1 MPLEY
6 QRKTNLLDHDD
17 FSRLAGG
24 GSRIGNISGCSA
36 HSLVKVHGT
45 SAATKRDESQILLCV
60 LGLVRAGSIPLILTI
75 TEVRMIIVRVSS
87 EHW

>member
-45 SAATKRDESQILLCV
+45 SAATK
-60 LGLVRAGSIPLILTI
+60 
-75 TEVRMIIVRVSS
+75 
-87 EHW
+87 